1 MERAAAAGAG
11 AGAEA
16 LDGAARRVS
25 WGEEVKTFFPRV
37 LNKSTFQFG
46 AGLPFCYPFRL
57 VWCWSAFLLPLPS
70 CLARG
75 WLLVCLFVTP
85 SVLFGSR
92 VALNHTSATL
102 KAARGRSNPTPI
114 ESTAL
119 PSAAGDDVTL

>member
-57 VWCWSAFLLPLPS
+57 VWLEGGIEPHVCHLEGGTRAVQSHAYRVDR
-70 CLARG
+70 LAIR
-75 WLLVCLFVTP
+75 C
-85 SVLFGSR
+85 R
-92 VALNHTSATL
+92 
-102 KAARGRSNPTPI
+102 R
-114 ESTAL
+114 
-119 PSAAGDDVTL
+119 